1 MSMRPGSDTPIGYIP
16 AGSTNDFASSMHLSR
31 NLLQAAH
38 DIVEGEPRTLDLGSF
53 NGRCFS
59 YVASFGAFTRAS
71 YATSQSVKN
80 ALGHLAYV
88 LGGIKELP
96 SIRSRHVRFLL
107 DHETVL
113 EDDYIFGAIS
123 NSTSVAGILTLSPEI
138 VDMNDG
144 VFELLLV
151 RKPQSLMELS
161 DCVLALT
168 TQDYHTPMLTLH
180 ERQPS
185 GDRRPRRHG
194 LDARRRA
201 GQGTGALRRREPA
214 QRRESHRE
222 PRHRSQRRRIKPAP
236 ATVMRLQGLFSGER
250 YEKYHALLS
259 GAGREL
265 APAAPQQKEKRSEST
280 TSGSASAE
288 NLRKTKARTTAS
300 AANSARKRGWS

>member
-1 MSMRPGSDTPIGYIP
+1 M
-16 AGSTNDFASSMHLSR
+16 
-31 NLLQAAH
+31 
-38 DIVEGEPRTLDLGSF
+38 
-53 NGRCFS
+53 
-59 YVASFGAFTRAS
+59 
-71 YATSQSVKN
+71 
-80 ALGHLAYV
+80 
-88 LGGIKELP
+88 
-96 SIRSRHVRFLL
+96 RFLL

-168 TQDYHTPMLTLH
+168 TQDYHTPMLTFTSASHL
-180 ERQPS
+180 EI
-185 GDRRPRRHG
+185 DAPRRHG

-236 ATVMRLQGLFSGER
+236 ATVMRLQGLFSGDR
-250 YEKYHALLS
+250 YEEYHALLS

-265 APAAPQQKEKRSEST
+265 APAAPQQKEKRSESRQMDRHWRKFEENESPDDCVRREFREET
-280 TSGSASAE
+280 GLELTKYRYCGIVTFVSDCWEGEYMHLFHASACRGS
-288 NLRKTKARTTAS
+288 LRDATRAELAWIPGDTVRRPAAVGGGPAFSCAS
-300 AANSARKRGWS
+300 CGSIRRFFR

>member
-1 MSMRPGSDTPIGYIP
+1 MTTRAFQKIYTKIDNITKATVTLRALGVGNDELATVGGKLAQVVKIMGENVTLQVFAGTEGLATDSEVVFHGEPPKLRVSDNL
-16 AGSTNDFASSMHLSR
+16 AGRFFNAYGEPLEGGE
-31 NLLQAAH
+31 
-38 DIVEGEPRTLDLGSF
+38 IVEGEPRTLDLGSF

-168 TQDYHTPMLTLH
+168 TQDYHTPMLTFT
-180 ERQPS
+180 S
-185 GDRRPRRHG
+185 
-194 LDARRRA
+194 A
-201 GQGTGALRRREPA
+201 
-214 QRRESHRE
+214 SHLE
-222 PRHRSQRRRIKPAP
+222 IDAP
-236 ATVMRLQGLFSGER
+236 ADMDWTLDGEQA
-250 YEKYHALLS
+250 KGQAHCV
-259 GAGREL
+259 
-265 APAAPQQKEKRSEST
+265 
-280 TSGSASAE
+280 AE
-288 NLRKTKARTTAS
+288 NLHNAVRVIVNPATDPS
-300 AANSARKRGWS
+300 AAE

>member
-1 MSMRPGSDTPIGYIP
+1 MKRLLLILNPCSGKKRANRALAEIVSIFNRGGYDVTVYTTAARGDATQVAASRCREFDCVVCAGGDGTFNEVVSGVYAAGSDTPIGYIP

-31 NLLQAAH
+31 NLLQAAR

-161 DCVLALT
+161 DC
-168 TQDYHTPMLTLH
+168 
-180 ERQPS
+180 EI
-185 GDRRPRRHG
+185 G
-194 LDARRRA
+194 RA
-201 GQGTGALRRREPA
+201 
-214 QRRESHRE
+214 H
-222 PRHRSQRRRIKPAP
+222 
-236 ATVMRLQGLFSGER
+236 V
-250 YEKYHALLS
+250 
-259 GAGREL
+259 
-265 APAAPQQKEKRSEST
+265 
-280 TSGSASAE
+280 
-288 NLRKTKARTTAS
+288 
-300 AANSARKRGWS
+300 